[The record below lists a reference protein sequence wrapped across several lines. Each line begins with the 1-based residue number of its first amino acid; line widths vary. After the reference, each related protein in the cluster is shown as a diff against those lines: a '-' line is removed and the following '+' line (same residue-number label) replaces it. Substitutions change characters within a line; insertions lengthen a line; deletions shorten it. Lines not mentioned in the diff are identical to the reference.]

1 MAYLSGGADVLPH
14 VEESAE
20 HAVGPHLGDLPE
32 PPIDR
37 QLRVGHSHV
46 FLGTKE
52 MRLMSDSKSALEDRL
67 KLLLEKLF
75 FLFCFVFLNCQ
86 FIFLLNSVSV
96 IYKRI

>member
-14 VEESAE
+14 VEEFAE

-52 MRLMSDSKSALEDRL
+52 MRLMSDSKSALGDRL
-67 KLLLEKLF
+67 KLLLEMEPSPTPTTRLITS
-75 FLFCFVFLNCQ
+75 LPAPTSRDLN
-86 FIFLLNSVSV
+86 
-96 IYKRI
+96 